1 MSTPK
6 EETSDSIVQ
15 HMRNKIKEETE
26 LMLTKKLEKEF
37 RNKYA
42 KNKGKDIKLTLY
54 CTACGKNYTITRK
67 NNKSDTT
74 RVQMCPHT
82 IFESWEIKH

>member
-6 EETSDSIVQ
+6 EETSDSIVE

-42 KNKGKDIKLTLY
+42 KNKGKDIELTIH
-54 CTACGKNYTITRK
+54 CTACTKNYIIKRK

-74 RVQMCPHT
+74 RVQICPHT